1 MTYQVEFKHEGT
13 GFHLTGFA
21 TVLGSEIIAAAAEAH
36 RDEARARRLRYALV
50 DLADLT
56 EFRVAT
62 EEVRL
67 IVAEDMIT
75 ARLAPRIVVAIVAP
89 RDYAFGM
96 ARMWQVFAEDTGWT
110 TQVFRGRAEA
120 IEWLREN
127 SVWPE

>member
-1 MTYQVEFKHEGT
+1 MAYRIEFMQDGT
-13 GFHLTGFA
+13 GFHLTGLA

-67 IVAEDMIT
+67 IVAE
-75 ARLAPRIVVAIVAP
+75 
-89 RDYAFGM
+89 
-96 ARMWQVFAEDTGWT
+96 
-110 TQVFRGRAEA
+110 A

-127 SVWPE
+127 KVWPE